1 MNYPI
6 FKGFRVCE
14 LIKNME
20 IIENVRQK
28 YMRIVFKLLALKAFN
43 ALFSK

>member
-1 MNYPI
+1 MPMI
-6 FKGFRVCE
+6 PLDME

-20 IIENVRQK
+20 IIENVRLK
-28 YMRIVFKLLALKAFN
+28 YMRIVFKLLALKALN